1 MNEKQ
6 TTVTEKR
13 YGEYYVDDLA
23 ITLRAKSASYG
34 GGQRSASHLLYQQT
48 VGAICARDYKGVGEQ
63 YAREGK
69 LIIEVLDSV

>member
-23 ITLRAKSASYG
+23 IPLRAKSASYG

-69 LIIEVLDSV
+69 LIIEGLDSV

>member
-1 MNEKQ
+1 MLNLQ
-6 TTVTEKR
+6 LV
-13 YGEYYVDDLA
+13 
-23 ITLRAKSASYG
+23 